1 MPTLTPALSELL
13 HKVVEERKRQ
23 DVKWGRSFLGRGDAE
38 WLTILTEE
46 VGEVARSIIEGD
58 EENLI
63 IEITQ
68 CAAVCLKWLELR
80 NNVRAD

>member
-1 MPTLTPALSELL
+1 MLTLTPALSELL
-13 HKVVEERKRQ
+13 HQVVEERKRQ
-23 DVKWGRSFLGRGDAE
+23 DAKWGRSFPGRGDAE
-38 WLTILTEE
+38 WLAILAEE
-46 VGEVARSIIEGD
+46 VGEAARAILEDD

-80 NNVRAD
+80 Q